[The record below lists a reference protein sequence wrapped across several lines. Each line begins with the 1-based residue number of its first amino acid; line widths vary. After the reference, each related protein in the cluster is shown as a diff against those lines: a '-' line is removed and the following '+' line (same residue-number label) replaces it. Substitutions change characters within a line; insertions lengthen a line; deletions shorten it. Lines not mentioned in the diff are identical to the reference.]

1 MSEEE
6 VLEARRLRKAARNVF
21 ETQRDLIKSDLGAA
35 GVGKRVATRLA
46 SDGRMLAEEAAD
58 AARSNRPIVAAGT
71 LAVTAWLLRKPI
83 MAFAD
88 RLLGH
93 EQDEDTDQAETTDP
107 VKAAE

>member
-58 AARSNRPIVAAGT
+58 AANTHRPIVAAGA
-71 LAVTAWLLRKPI
+71 LAVTAWLLRGPI

-88 RLLGH
+88 RVLGR
-93 EQDEDTDQAETTDP
+93 EEGEEEEAFDTADTPQAPE
-107 VKAAE
+107 